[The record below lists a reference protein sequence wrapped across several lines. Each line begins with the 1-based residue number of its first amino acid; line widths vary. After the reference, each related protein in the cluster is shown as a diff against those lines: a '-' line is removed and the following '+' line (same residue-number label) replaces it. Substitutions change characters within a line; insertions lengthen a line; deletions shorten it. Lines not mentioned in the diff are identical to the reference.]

1 MPYLGTFLSDLT
13 MVDSAFPDYTD
24 GGLVNFEKRRKEFEI
39 VAQINLFQSAAK
51 MYQLDTHRRFNIWF
65 NSMRVYTE
73 DERSV
78 SITFTLSAA
87 LYLGML

>member
-1 MPYLGTFLSDLT
+1 

-24 GGLVNFEKRRKEFEI
+24 AGLVNFEKKRKEFEI

-51 MYQLDTHRRFNIWF
+51 MYQIEAHRRFKIWF

-73 DERSV
+73 DER
-78 SITFTLSAA
+78 
-87 LYLGML
+87 

>member
-1 MPYLGTFLSDLT
+1 

-78 SITFTLSAA
+78 SITFTLFSV
-87 LYLGML
+87 